1 MSESNE
7 FSKPV
12 TVNGIPI
19 PLLHAKEYEDPRD
32 SKYLN
37 ALKLSKGFDELAKTA
52 IEYSIERINTVLY
65 TGSNVRVTRNNMPY
79 LYECVE
85 NACRILNVDNMPDV
99 YVREDPYINAFTT
112 GAGNPI
118 LVFNNSILHRL
129 THEELMFIIGHEIGH
144 IKSEHLQYQLMGD
157 LLIRL
162 GTSFLD
168 STVIGSL
175 ISTGLSLAFYEWER
189 RAEFTADH
197 AGLLVCQDLHAAITA
212 LCKLGGYP
220 LEYYDHLDANDFLDQ
235 AQHFNNFDEDFF
247 NKVIKTLLVMNS
259 THPWTVLRARELMLW
274 VQSGEYSR
282 ILFRCTD
289 YLQNMLSQTI
299 HEAFLAKTELDKA
312 LKNASNAE
320 SELNEHHAC
329 ADQAHEEASTASGMQ
344 ALMAKVRK
352 SLRLM
357 QAQLSSNE
365 IDRHTQDAKEA
376 REELSDAMDNE
387 KLLRSVLGNVTDEDI
402 QQHTATVIGDLR
414 PIAPEEE

>member
-85 NACRILNVDNMPDV
+85 NACRILNVDNMPDI

-144 IKSEHLQYQLMGD
+144 LMNKDTQLLNLIYFVFPHNTTPPLVLQYK
-157 LLIRL
+157 IRL
-162 GTSFLD
+162 WQQLSELVADRYGYMAIPDLGVCVSAFIKMASGLD
-168 STVIGSL
+168 FSKIDMKMDVFIEENLKHLEYFKTGQ
-175 ISTGLSLAFYEWER
+175 GLSHGTHPVNPVRVQSLNLFATCRTDEELNEKMDEVIQILLKLRNTELDFYTGAFI
-189 RAEFTADH
+189 AS
-197 AGLLVCQDLHAAITA
+197 AGLLVASADDEITDKEVEHI
-212 LCKLGGYP
+212 LSNLSSFYMFPRK
-220 LEYYDHLDANDFLDQ
+220 FLDDMCKENVEEVFIEAVQ
-235 AQHFNNFDEDFF
+235 KIMEINPGMRDGLFQYM
-247 NKVIKTLLVMNS
+247 IGLV
-259 THPWTVLRARELMLW
+259 
-274 VQSGEYSR
+274 
-282 ILFRCTD
+282 
-289 YLQNMLSQTI
+289 
-299 HEAFLAKTELDKA
+299 LA
-312 LKNASNAE
+312 
-320 SELNEHHAC
+320 
-329 ADQAHEEASTASGMQ
+329 
-344 ALMAKVRK
+344 
-352 SLRLM
+352 
-357 QAQLSSNE
+357 
-365 IDRHTQDAKEA
+365 DR
-376 REELSDAMDNE
+376 MFNE
-387 KLLRSVLGNVTDEDI
+387 KEVEFLFMIGENIFGYTKKEIADNLASAI
-402 QQHTATVIGDLR
+402 QANFVPSFESLC
-414 PIAPEEE
+414 